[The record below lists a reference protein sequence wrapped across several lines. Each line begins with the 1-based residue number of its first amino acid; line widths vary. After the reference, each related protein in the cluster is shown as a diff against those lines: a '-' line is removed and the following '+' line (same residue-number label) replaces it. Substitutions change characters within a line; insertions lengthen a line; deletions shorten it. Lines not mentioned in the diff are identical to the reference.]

1 MIAVTGL
8 RRSLR
13 RRGTLR
19 DPVTPQEEPL
29 STAEPDKGRATYTPF
44 EDKYLVMQESAEF
57 QDLRKRYRGWV
68 IPVTIGALVW
78 YFAYVALAAYA
89 PGFMGRQVLGN
100 INVGLVLGLLQ
111 FVSTFA
117 VTAAYIRHADKV
129 LDPASSRLLD
139 HFEGGAR

>member
-1 MIAVTGL
+1 MSTVH
-8 RRSLR
+8 SD
-13 RRGTLR
+13 RG
-19 DPVTPQEEPL
+19 PE
-29 STAEPDKGRATYTPF
+29 TYTAV
-44 EDKYLVMQESAEF
+44 ESQYVAMQASPEF
-57 QDLRKRYRGWV
+57 QDLRRRYRGWV
-68 IPVTIGALVW
+68 LPVTVGALVW

-89 PGFMGRQVLGN
+89 ADFMGQKLVGN

-139 HFEGGAR
+139 HFEGDAR

>member
-1 MIAVTGL
+1 
-8 RRSLR
+8 
-13 RRGTLR
+13 
-19 DPVTPQEEPL
+19 L

-89 PGFMGRQVLGN
+89 PDFMGQKLVGN

-139 HFEGGAR
+139 HFDGNPS